1 MALKDDNLGLGAKRG
16 SGQAETQ
23 CTGLDAFQGLL
34 GRLNGKTDG
43 ELQKEQESRDALKR
57 AIYMEGHWDSVRFVS
72 GGFLVGANL
81 QIAEDS
87 EAANLRVVSKLGG
100 PQQPTALLPSQ
111 IQPEAHEQD
120 ATRHGGAESAPL
132 AAGETVSRKKKSK
145 PSRSHGRMNNVNSME
160 AEVAQGKTQLG
171 NSVCNLSDST
181 AALSSSTLENGP
193 TSGEHNNQKKE
204 AKAEPSRAKSERR
217 AIRDAKRKR
226 KVGQEE
232 SLTTITCTDSS
243 KPRVLVEDVAKASN
257 IADHSQFDSSNMVS
271 TTSSAT
277 MFAGGRHAV
286 RRRYIQQKKLAVVNV
301 QALNE
306 VSARMN

>member
-16 SGQAETQ
+16 SGHAETQ

-43 ELQKEQESRDALKR
+43 ELQKEQDSRDALKR
-57 AIYMEGHWDSVRFVS
+57 AIYMEGRWGSVRFVS

-87 EAANLRVVSKLGG
+87 EAANLRVVSRLGG
-100 PQQPTALLPSQ
+100 PQQPAALLPSQ
-111 IQPEAHEQD
+111 IHPKAQEQD

-145 PSRSHGRMNNVNSME
+145 RSRSHGRMNNVNSME
-160 AEVAQGKTQLG
+160 AVAQGKPQLG

-181 AALSSSTLENGP
+181 AALSSSTFDNGP
-193 TSGEHNNQKKE
+193 TSGEHNDHKKE
-204 AKAEPSRAKSERR
+204 AKAEQSRAKSERR
-217 AIRDAKRKR
+217 AIRHAKRKR
-226 KVGQEE
+226 KVAQEE

-243 KPRVLVEDVAKASN
+243 KPSVLVEDVAKASN
-257 IADHSQFDSSNMVS
+257 IADHSQFDSSNMVT

-286 RRRYIQQKKLAVVNV
+286 RRRYIQQKRLAVVNV

-306 VSARMN
+306 VCARMN